1 LAVPAASLDIDA
13 DRALAW
19 LAERE
24 GIELASQQREA
35 IRRGLSS
42 RVLVITGG
50 PGTGKTTLVRGL
62 VRVLTK
68 KGRRV
73 ALAAPTG
80 RAAKRLSEA
89 TGMEASTLHRLLEF
103 DPRSRSFQRGDDRP
117 LEAEVTIVDE
127 ASMIDAQL
135 AWSLVRAIP
144 DRGRLILVGDVD
156 QLPSVGP
163 GRVLSDLIRS
173 EAADVVRL
181 TEIFRQAERSAI
193 VVNAHRVNRGLMPL
207 ATLPAGGDNDFFFIE
222 RRDPAEILAT
232 VEHLVA
238 ERIPASFGLDPS
250 EIQVLSPMN
259 RGPLGTES
267 LNAQLRA
274 RLNPTGPS
282 LARGGRELRVGDKV
296 MQIRN
301 NYDLEVWNGDLGRVA
316 SVDEEEFRAVVS
328 FEGRSVDYDAATLD
342 ELQLAYACTI
352 HKAQGSEY
360 PCVIVPLHSQHHLL
374 LQRNLLYT
382 ALTRARRL
390 AVLVGEPRALAAAV
404 DNRRG
409 EPRFSRLAERLRELT
424 RS

>member
-1 LAVPAASLDIDA
+1 
-13 DRALAW
+13 
-19 LAERE
+19 
-24 GIELASQQREA
+24 
-35 IRRGLSS
+35 
-42 RVLVITGG
+42 
-50 PGTGKTTLVRGL
+50 
-62 VRVLTK
+62 
-68 KGRRV
+68 
-73 ALAAPTG
+73 
-80 RAAKRLSEA
+80 
-89 TGMEASTLHRLLEF
+89 
-103 DPRSRSFQRGDDRP
+103 
-117 LEAEVTIVDE
+117 
-127 ASMIDAQL
+127 
-135 AWSLVRAIP
+135 
-144 DRGRLILVGDVD
+144 
-156 QLPSVGP
+156 
-163 GRVLSDLIRS
+163 
-173 EAADVVRL
+173 
-181 TEIFRQAERSAI
+181 
-193 VVNAHRVNRGLMPL
+193 
-207 ATLPAGGDNDFFFIE
+207 
-222 RRDPAEILAT
+222 T

-301 NYDLEVWNGDLGRVA
+301 NYDLEVW
-316 SVDEEEFRAVVS
+316 
-328 FEGRSVDYDAATLD
+328 SVDYDAATLD